1 MVASMSRLRLAGL
14 LEPGEK
20 YVDHRSQEGF
30 VTVVSELRYGFYKGG
45 VGFVGRADGRE
56 GWVFLGEWDRV
67 RLYEE
72 EVSGEVSDEV

>member
-1 MVASMSRLRLAGL
+1 MVRLRLAGL
-14 LEPGEK
+14 LEPGER
-20 YVDHRSQEGF
+20 YVDHRSEEGY
-30 VTVVSELRYGFYKGG
+30 VTVVSDLAPGPEKGL
-45 VGFVGRADGRE
+45 VGFIGRADGRD